1 MSVEYT
7 SMMEVILDNASEDH
21 EELPVEDDLV
31 RISDFLIK
39 LFTKVF
45 FQPPLP
51 LFELPSSGEE
61 SGGSSELGER
71 TTGAQADK
79 I

>member
-1 MSVEYT
+1 MSAEYT
-7 SMMEVILDNASEDH
+7 SMMKVILDNASADH

-39 LFTKVF
+39 QTEVF